1 MNQTE
6 EMFSFLQQ
14 LCIEPKDMEDCEKNI
29 HSAVSSMAEQ
39 LRLGRVELKLV
50 APPTRLRLRDGNKK
64 ILVYDGETA
73 FSGQAYAMKY
83 NLPDKGQITISV
95 VPATEEDFT
104 DEEKERLQIVFRVIY
119 MQYSRMM
126 MEQLLQHVVDM
137 DLDTGAATMDYL
149 MRFAGEKLQRN
160 ILNQYVIVF
169 FNIHNFKYVN
179 KVFSYA
185 EGDMI
190 LSQYTTRI
198 QKYLDEDELIARA
211 GGDNFVV
218 LVKEENFAQFLKNIS
233 EVRIFYIGQQREKE
247 FVFGATVGYGA
258 LKDIHEVREIMARA
272 SIAYASARKKGVG
285 CVVEYNPLLYKEI
298 MEKQSVLSDFKQ
310 ALENREFV
318 VYYQPKVNI
327 QNRAIYGAEA
337 LVRWIKN
344 GEIVP
349 PANFIPLLEQE
360 GSVISLDYYVL
371 EEVCLWLKNR
381 MKKGLEPICISV
393 NFSRK
398 HLEEDGLVDHIVSII
413 DRHGIDPQYIEIELT
428 ESEDYQNF
436 EVMTA
441 LVEALKVR
449 GIRTSM
455 DDFGTGFSSLNMI
468 KQVDLKMIKIDRS
481 FIPLET
487 EYPGKE
493 KDLLMFNYIVNM
505 IKGLDKK
512 TIAEG
517 VETKEQLEYLKN
529 VGCDLVQGYVFDK
542 PLPADAFEQRLLKG
556 YS

>member
-14 LCIEPKDMEDCEKNI
+14 LCIEPKDMEDCEKSI

-95 VPATEEDFT
+95 VPATGEDFT

-149 MRFAGEKLQRN
+149 MRFAGEKLQRK

-185 EGDMI
+185 EGDVI

-247 FVFGATVGYGA
+247 FVFGATVGYGD

-272 SIAYASARKKGVG
+272 SIAYASARKKGAG
-285 CVVEYNPLLYKEI
+285 CVVEYSPLLHKVM

-327 QNRAIYGAEA
+327 QNRSIYGAEA

-487 EYPGKE
+487 EYPEKE

>member
-14 LCIEPKDMEDCEKNI
+14 LCIEPKDMEDCEKSI

-149 MRFAGEKLQRN
+149 MRFAGEKLQRK

-185 EGDMI
+185 EGDVI

-272 SIAYASARKKGVG
+272 SIAYASARKKGAG

-381 MKKGLEPICISV
+381 MEKGLEPICISV

-493 KDLLMFNYIVNM
+493 KDLLMFNHIVKM
-505 IKGLDKK
+505 IKELDKK

>member
-14 LCIEPKDMEDCEKNI
+14 LCIEPKDMEDCEKSI